1 MEKELETGEKTENKT
16 DNKTEQNN
24 RRYKAFISYR
34 HQPFDRKVAVTLQK
48 HLETFHPPKQLEKK
62 EKWRVFRDE
71 TELPT
76 SADLSQDIRE
86 ALENS
91 EYLIVICSSMLAQS
105 KWCREEISY
114 FKSLHNN
121 STQNILALL
130 IEGNPGDVFP
140 EELCWS
146 EEIRKN
152 AEGEEIREKIEVE
165 PLAANITADSE
176 RKSLKKLKTE
186 YLRIAAPLLGCRYDD
201 LYQREQKRKIHR
213 SLAVM
218 GGVTVVVGG
227 IGIYSS
233 IMAVR
238 LNEQKRLL
246 QEENYNRM
254 AVQSDYMWEDG
265 KVTEAIETAVDAL
278 PDTEDNMSVFSAE
291 KATAEKL
298 GVFQRE
304 NFLPIQKYETTS
316 YITKVAFVNGGKN
329 VVAQDATGVYLWE
342 TKSGKLVKKYTK
354 TEMGF
359 ESSSWDLDLLLD
371 KEKPLEDIKL
381 QKNVSGG
388 NAMTDGGGTNELMLY
403 GYKKIMTKGEA
414 QNSYFYLTC
423 EKRLWRVNSETGEYE
438 SFEKVD
444 AKEKEWHYNS
454 ETYAYEYRKIDGQ
467 FARDY
472 QEYKENEE
480 IPGLWEE
487 TGKHSLIVYKENDSN
502 QKETYNY
509 EDEKYFGYFYDEIL
523 SISEDIC
530 YVNIS
535 KYDDNGDYSD
545 KIIAYAVEN
554 QTIMRN
560 KSPLLEETIEEHS
573 KDDMSWITSP
583 EKESFRYAERIGDY
597 FVVRS
602 VYGTN
607 EEYCKYRV
615 YDYKT
620 AKKISEI
627 TVNAYTCYKDEK
639 SALIFKK
646 EDTNNYTDVFLG
658 ILNQELILTELNT
671 GKLIY
676 EYTFPTEIIK
686 IRYLENGIIFV
697 SLKNGK
703 EYMLGIREIEGVK
716 NEKGYGWVIQD
727 FEKEIDLCESYE
739 NNYIGVRSNK
749 VYLYQDLEN
758 QNAEEIEEDKVL
770 LYQTQ
775 NKNVKYPDYTQ
786 SKTIKPVIEDLQKQG
801 LISEVM
807 WSYKIGD
814 KIFLYGRDGVFYK
827 INEELSTVEEKITLK
842 EETEENKNETS
853 EDITVWRTQ
862 NQNEILLEDET
873 EAHNRR
879 AWLINL
885 DKMEIR
891 YEIGDDVK
899 GQFAGYSQKENKVL
913 MENWLEEKYWL
924 CPLYTAEELKE
935 LGTKWKNQTD

>member
-91 EYLIVICSSMLAQS
+91 EYLIVICSSMLVQS

-130 IEGNPGDVFP
+130 IEGNPGEVFP

-186 YLRIAAPLLGCRYDD
+186 YLRIAAPLLDCRYDD

-278 PDTEDNMSVFSAE
+278 PDAEDNMSVFSAE

-298 GVFQRE
+298 GLFQRE
-304 NFLPIQKYETTS
+304 NFLPVQKYETTS
-316 YITKVAFVNGGKN
+316 YITKVAFVNSGKN

-342 TKSGKLVKKYTK
+342 TKSGKLVKKYTVEELGIK
-354 TEMGF
+354 YDDDTYSVKF
-359 ESSSWDLDLLLD
+359 FVPK
-371 KEKPLEDIKL
+371 KEPLKVIKL
-381 QKNVSGG
+381 EKVSAEG
-388 NAMTDGGGTNELMLY
+388 NGQSDGELTSEMMLY
-403 GYKKIMTKGEA
+403 GYKKTTSEGEA
-414 QNSYFYLTC
+414 ENPCFYLISVDQVWKVNPADGSYERIEEVSEE
-423 EKRLWRVNSETGEYE
+423 EKKWHYDSDTYTYSYRMFDGKIARIYEEYE
-438 SFEKVD
+438 E
-444 AKEKEWHYNS
+444 AKK
-454 ETYAYEYRKIDGQ
+454 
-467 FARDY
+467 
-472 QEYKENEE
+472 
-480 IPGLWEE
+480 IPGMWNQ
-487 TGKHSLIVYKENDSN
+487 TGNCSLIVFDENNIENKKEYKYT
-502 QKETYNY
+502 KEW
-509 EDEKYFGYFYDEIL
+509 DDLFDLDIQ
-523 SISEDIC
+523 SISDKIC
-530 YVNIS
+530 YVNETEYKEGGNCENKI
-535 KYDDNGDYSD
+535 KAYSVKD
-545 KIIAYAVEN
+545 GVILKDE
-554 QTIMRN
+554 
-560 KSPLLEETIEEHS
+560 KPLLEETV
-573 KDDMSWITSP
+573 DQ
-583 EKESFRYAERIGDY
+583 EKEGVPTVMHTGDY
-597 FVVRS
+597 LITETNM
-602 VYGTN
+602 GTQG
-607 EEYCKYRV
+607 EYTKYRMF
-615 YDYKT
+615 DYNT
-620 AKKISEI
+620 AKKLSEV
-627 TVNAYTCYKDEK
+627 TVNG
-639 SALIFKK
+639 SATYMEDLAVGTFKK
-646 EDTNNYTDVFLG
+646 ENTENYTD
-658 ILNQELILTELNT
+658 ILFTVMTKEIYLIDVNT
-671 GKLIY
+671 GDVIY
-676 EYTFPTEIIK
+676 EYTFPSSIINIDYTEAGQILVT
-686 IRYLENGIIFV
+686 LE
-697 SLKNGK
+697 NGK
-703 EYMLGIREIEGVK
+703 EYMLFVNGI
-716 NEKGYGWVIQD
+716 EKG
-727 FEKEIDLCESYE
+727 EKEKSVGAVIHEFASEIDASAWYNDDELAVSG
-739 NNYIGVRSNK
+739 NV
-749 VYLYQDLEN
+749 VYRYQDLTNESC
-758 QNAEEIEEDKVL
+758 EIIEEEDSL
-770 LYQTQ
+770 IYQTKD
-775 NKNVKYPDYTQ
+775 KNVKYSDDTK
-786 SKTIKPVIEDLQKQG
+786 SKKIKPVIEKLQEKN
-801 LISEVM
+801 LVSSVF
-807 WSYKIGD
+807 WSHKIGD
-814 KIFLYGRDGVFYK
+814 YVYLFGRDGILYK
-827 INEELSTVEEKITLK
+827 V
-842 EETEENKNETS
+842 NKNSDGIEEQITIKEKKEDDAEKS
-853 EDITVWRTQ
+853 EYVVVWKTQ
-862 NQNEILLEDET
+862 NPDEILLQNQEQ
-873 EAHNRR
+873 

-891 YEIGDDVK
+891 YEIGDNVK

-913 MENWLEEKYWL
+913 MKNWLEEKYWI

-935 LGTKWKNQTD
+935 LGTKWKNQAE

>member
-130 IEGNPGDVFP
+130 IEGNPGEVFP

-186 YLRIAAPLLGCRYDD
+186 YLRIAAPLLDCRYDD

-265 KVTEAIETAVDAL
+265 KVTEAIETAVDAI

-316 YITKVAFVNGGKN
+316 YITKVAFVNGEKN

-371 KEKPLEDIKL
+371 KEKPLEKTEISYVTEYL
-381 QKNVSGG
+381 QKLS
-388 NAMTDGGGTNELMLY
+388 ELL
-403 GYKKIMTKGEA
+403 
-414 QNSYFYLTC
+414 
-423 EKRLWRVNSETGEYE
+423 R
-438 SFEKVD
+438 
-444 AKEKEWHYNS
+444 
-454 ETYAYEYRKIDGQ
+454 
-467 FARDY
+467 
-472 QEYKENEE
+472 
-480 IPGLWEE
+480 
-487 TGKHSLIVYKENDSN
+487 
-502 QKETYNY
+502 
-509 EDEKYFGYFYDEIL
+509 
-523 SISEDIC
+523 
-530 YVNIS
+530 
-535 KYDDNGDYSD
+535 
-545 KIIAYAVEN
+545 
-554 QTIMRN
+554 
-560 KSPLLEETIEEHS
+560 
-573 KDDMSWITSP
+573 
-583 EKESFRYAERIGDY
+583 
-597 FVVRS
+597 
-602 VYGTN
+602 
-607 EEYCKYRV
+607 
-615 YDYKT
+615 
-620 AKKISEI
+620 
-627 TVNAYTCYKDEK
+627 
-639 SALIFKK
+639 
-646 EDTNNYTDVFLG
+646 
-658 ILNQELILTELNT
+658 
-671 GKLIY
+671 
-676 EYTFPTEIIK
+676 
-686 IRYLENGIIFV
+686 
-697 SLKNGK
+697 
-703 EYMLGIREIEGVK
+703 
-716 NEKGYGWVIQD
+716 
-727 FEKEIDLCESYE
+727 
-739 NNYIGVRSNK
+739 
-749 VYLYQDLEN
+749 
-758 QNAEEIEEDKVL
+758 
-770 LYQTQ
+770 
-775 NKNVKYPDYTQ
+775 
-786 SKTIKPVIEDLQKQG
+786 
-801 LISEVM
+801 
-807 WSYKIGD
+807 
-814 KIFLYGRDGVFYK
+814 
-827 INEELSTVEEKITLK
+827 EEKL
-842 EETEENKNETS
+842 NEMI
-853 EDITVWRTQ
+853 E
-862 NQNEILLEDET
+862 
-873 EAHNRR
+873 
-879 AWLINL
+879 
-885 DKMEIR
+885 
-891 YEIGDDVK
+891 
-899 GQFAGYSQKENKVL
+899 
-913 MENWLEEKYWL
+913 
-924 CPLYTAEELKE
+924 CPIM
-935 LGTKWKNQTD
+935 